1 MLAGNILKMCVGVG
15 FEISLTLDLTS
26 PNDTNIYSFPDQ
38 TKVKEELGN
47 ENELERSGSFWKQL
61 NNPKKLLESNENE
74 VKSYQN
80 KNIDLLQKI
89 TGPKRKVTLGPKI
102 VNVNKLSLL
111 NLLKPTP
118 QSVVQFKIP
127 TYLKFPSD
135 KSNTFE
141 EVSEVSY

>member
-1 MLAGNILKMCVGVG
+1 MACPDDANIL
-15 FEISLTLDLTS
+15 FFL
-26 PNDTNIYSFPDQ
+26 DQ

-47 ENELERSGSFWKQL
+47 VNELERSGSFWKQL
-61 NNPKKLLESNENE
+61 NSPKKFLESNENTSHENE

-111 NLLKPTP
+111 NLLKPAP

-135 KSNTFE
+135 KSNNFE